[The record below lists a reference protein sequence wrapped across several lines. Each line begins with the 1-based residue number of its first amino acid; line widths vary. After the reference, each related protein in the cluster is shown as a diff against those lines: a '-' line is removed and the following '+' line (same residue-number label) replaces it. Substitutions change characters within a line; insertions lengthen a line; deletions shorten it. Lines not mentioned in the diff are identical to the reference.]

1 MDESESVHCFNIIYV
16 TIGLRREQKNETGT
30 E

>member
-1 MDESESVHCFNIIYV
+1 MDESESVHCFKIIYA
-16 TIGLRREQKNETGT
+16 TIGLCREQKDETGT

>member
-16 TIGLRREQKNETGT
+16 TIGLCREQKNETGT